1 VNDSFSIALYGYRA
15 MLLLIS
21 NPGRA
26 NSLRPATGVKLVPL
40 ERRAMWNRRGLSHL
54 GLYVYAFGS
63 FAAGVFDLVW
73 GNFDAAHQPLQAWG
87 DNIPGATV
95 FAYITGVWMV
105 AGAVALLRWSE
116 RAGGAALAAI
126 YFIFALFWLPRFY
139 TAPHYLGFRIPVYIG
154 VFSGVGSQLIAF
166 AAGVL
171 VLTSPEQRDSS
182 RTVLAMRWTFGICAI
197 GFGLGH
203 LTDIRDNLVYVP
215 KWLPPGAEFWVIVTG
230 VCFVLAG
237 LAILSGILDVLA
249 AWLLGLMFLVFNL
262 TILPTYIFAH
272 PKNHAAWGGNAYNLA
287 AVGSSWILAEV
298 LASRRSGGNV
308 P

>member
-1 VNDSFSIALYGYRA
+1 
-15 MLLLIS
+15 MS
-21 NPGRA
+21 NG
-26 NSLRPATGVKLVPL
+26 
-40 ERRAMWNRRGLSHL
+40 RGLSHL

-73 GNFDAAHQPLQAWG
+73 GNFDSAHQPLQAWG

-105 AGAVALLRWSE
+105 AGAVALLWRRSE

-154 VFSGVGSQLIAF
+154 VFSGAGSQLIAF

-171 VLTSPEQRDSS
+171 VWASLEQPNSS
-182 RTVLAMRWTFGICAI
+182 ASRAVLAMRWIFGICAI
-197 GFGLGH
+197 GFGLAH
-203 LTDIRDNLVYVP
+203 LTDIKDNLVYVP

-237 LAILSGILDVLA
+237 LAILTGILDVLA

-262 TILPTYIFAH
+262 TILPTYIFAD

-298 LASRRSGGNV
+298 IASRKRWNT

>member
-1 VNDSFSIALYGYRA
+1 MS
-15 MLLLIS
+15 
-21 NPGRA
+21 
-26 NSLRPATGVKLVPL
+26 
-40 ERRAMWNRRGLSHL
+40 NRRGISRL

-63 FAAGVFDLVW
+63 FTAGVFDLIW

-95 FAYITGVWMV
+95 FAHLVGVGMV
-105 AGAVALLRWSE
+105 TGAVALLWRRSA

-126 YFIFALFWLPRFY
+126 YLIFAVFWLPRFY
-139 TAPHYLGFRIPVYIG
+139 TAPHYLGHQIHVYIG
-154 VFSGVGSQLIAF
+154 VFSGLGTELIAT

-171 VLTSPEQRDSS
+171 VWASRGERDSS
-182 RTVLAMRWTFGICAI
+182 RSRAILVMRWIFGICAI
-197 GFGLGH
+197 GFGLAH
-203 LTDIRDNLVYVP
+203 LTNLKNMLVYVP

-237 LAILSGILDVLA
+237 LAILTGNLDALA

-262 TILPTYIFAH
+262 TILPNYIFAQ
-272 PKNHAAWGGNAYNLA
+272 PKAHAAWGGNAYNLA

-298 LASRRSGGNV
+298 IAIRRRGGNT
-308 P
+308 

>member
-1 VNDSFSIALYGYRA
+1 MSKS
-15 MLLLIS
+15 
-21 NPGRA
+21 
-26 NSLRPATGVKLVPL
+26 
-40 ERRAMWNRRGLSHL
+40 RGLFHL
-54 GLYVYAFGS
+54 GLYLYAFGS
-63 FAAGVFDLVW
+63 FAAGLFDLIW
-73 GNFDAAHQPLQAWG
+73 GNFDTAHQPLQAWG
-87 DNIPGATV
+87 DNIPGAAV
-95 FAYITGVWMV
+95 FAFITGVWMV
-105 AGAVALLRWSE
+105 TGAVALLWQRSE
-116 RAGGAALAAI
+116 RASGAAMAAI

-139 TAPHYLGFRIPVYIG
+139 TAPHYLGLRLPVFIG

-171 VLTSPEQRDSS
+171 VCASLQQLDAPRSGA
-182 RTVLAMRWTFGICAI
+182 VLAMRWIFGICAI

-203 LTDIRDNLVYVP
+203 LTDINDNLVYVP

-237 LAILSGILDVLA
+237 LAIFSGILDVLA
-249 AWLLGLMFLVFNL
+249 AQLLGLMFLVFNL

-287 AVGSSWILAEV
+287 AVGSSWILAGVIGSQNGLGEIRNQKSPTA
-298 LASRRSGGNV
+298 L